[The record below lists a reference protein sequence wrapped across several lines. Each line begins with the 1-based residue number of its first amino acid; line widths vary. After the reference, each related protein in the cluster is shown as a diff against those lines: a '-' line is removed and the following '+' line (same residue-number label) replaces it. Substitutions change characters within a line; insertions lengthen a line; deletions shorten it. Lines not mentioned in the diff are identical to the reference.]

1 MQHARVVC
9 EAERV
14 VVKLN
19 RAARP
24 GERLVLLGIVGG
36 ASAVA
41 LGLFAWLARSYVH
54 PAAALLVWIAFV
66 LIAAYTFTVEV
77 TLVATPG
84 TGAFVE
90 HRGPLGRR
98 SKLVVCPPGE
108 ALSIEVREKI
118 DLESDLRPFTGHEIA
133 ATTSRGP
140 VVLCTAGTRQGADD
154 LARSLARV
162 LVSKA

>member
-54 PAAALLVWIAFV
+54 PAAALLAWIVFF
-66 LIAAYTFTVEV
+66 LIAVYTLTVEV
-77 TLVATPG
+77 TLVATPS

-90 HRGPLGRR
+90 HRSPLRR
-98 SKLVVCPPGE
+98 SKLMVCPPGE
-108 ALSIEVREKI
+108 ALAIEVQAKI
-118 DLESDLRPFTGHEIA
+118 DPEFDFTGHEVVA
-133 ATTSRGP
+133 ATSHGP
-140 VVLCTAGTRQGADD
+140 VVLCSVGTRQQADD
-154 LARSLARV
+154 LAQSLAQI
-162 LVSKA
+162 LVDKA

>member
-1 MQHARVVC
+1 MIC
-9 EAERV
+9 ESGRV

-24 GERLVLLGIVGG
+24 GERLTLLGIVGG

-66 LIAAYTFTVEV
+66 LIAVYTFTVEV
-77 TLVATPG
+77 TLVATPS

-118 DLESDLRPFTGHEIA
+118 DAELDFTGYEVVA
-133 ATTSRGP
+133 ATSRGP
-140 VVLCTAGTRQGADD
+140 VVLCTVGTRQEADD
-154 LARSLARV
+154 LARALARV
-162 LVSKA
+162 LCKV